1 MRREELEE
9 RDWDGGRGE
18 ERCLGHLARG
28 LWGGWRECSQWA
40 GGEGGGGAGQGP
52 QASLRALAGWL
63 KPRLPGARGTGPW
76 LVTPP
81 STSPEIPLPR

>member
-28 LWGGWRECSQWA
+28 LWGG
-40 GGEGGGGAGQGP
+40 
-52 QASLRALAGWL
+52 
-63 KPRLPGARGTGPW
+63 
-76 LVTPP
+76 
-81 STSPEIPLPR
+81 